1 VADQIRQVNM
11 PESIL
16 GQPITSDQNGD
27 LESAKLFIFTVKGG
41 EFELAE

>member
-1 VADQIRQVNM
+1 MADQIRQVTM

-16 GQPITSDQNGD
+16 GQPITFDQNGD
-27 LESAKLFIFTVKGG
+27 LKNAKFFIFTVKGG